1 MTPILRIA
9 HLGRLHALLQLTANL
24 ALLILGEA
32 IHGLLEGLSEFSNL
46 LTSLIAKPLCE
57 SFEFL
62 RSLFV
67 FSFAEQL
74 LHMLREIVARKRIE
88 QSFHFGRSHLRLL
101 CSAKDLVEPCE
112 LFKRASL
119 RVRLRQASFPESFGA

>member
-1 MTPILRIA
+1 MSHILRIT
-9 HLGRLHALLQLTANL
+9 HLGRLHALLQLPADL

-32 IHGLLEGLSEFSNL
+32 IHGFLEGLSEFSNL
-46 LTSLIAKPLCE
+46 LTSLIAKPLGE

-67 FSFAEQL
+67 FSFAEQI
-74 LHMLREIVARKRIE
+74 LHILREIVGSERIE
-88 QSFHFGRSHLRLL
+88 KSFHFGGSHLRVL
-101 CSAKDLVEPCE
+101 CSPKDLVELCE

-119 RVRLRQASFPESFGA
+119 RFRLR